1 MLLGSGC
8 HGAAGVMRAEWP
20 DALLNREGD
29 EWRFSV
35 LEAAGMQRVLT
46 SIMRQPFEN
55 DAAPIHF

>member
-1 MLLGSGC
+1 
-8 HGAAGVMRAEWP
+8 MRAEWP

-46 SIMRQPFEN
+46 SIMCQPFEN